1 MSELDESLKIKEKP
15 FHNFNSPL
23 QNLNRADNFLCD
35 MVNNDMITIFISSTH
50 QKYNIS
56 NCLYFFGGKLQTKG
70 RI

>member
-1 MSELDESLKIKEKP
+1 MNPKKLKKNLFIISIHP
-15 FHNFNSPL
+15 YRR

-35 MVNNDMITIFISSTH
+35 MVSNDMITIFISSTH